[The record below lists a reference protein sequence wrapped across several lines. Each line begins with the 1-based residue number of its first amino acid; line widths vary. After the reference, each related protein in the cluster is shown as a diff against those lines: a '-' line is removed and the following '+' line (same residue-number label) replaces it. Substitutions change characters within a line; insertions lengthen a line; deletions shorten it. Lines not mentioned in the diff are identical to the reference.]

1 MREKNYSTGLR
12 GVLFEAGHYERMGA
26 AIWLYGWLVLR
37 QTHQS
42 GTVGWVLG
50 GAPIHYREIEE
61 ETGFAPK
68 TLERWMRTLRE
79 QGYIE
84 TQPTTRGLIVRILK
98 AKKFA
103 QRFPQA
109 SRKNGARATK
119 SEAGPPQECG
129 AQPAEIFSA
138 QSVAERIGS
147 SYIEESKTKSLL
159 ALISSEVRKQL
170 ERQNPQTF
178 CLGKN
183 KIRFRS
189 APPGSRT
196 ENLEGSLPS
205 RSVDQSSS
213 RPSEMTLT
221 KREFFEL
228 MRAEREEA
236 VRRELY
242 VGTGPEVPRR

>member
-12 GVLFEAGHYERMGA
+12 GVLFEARHYERMGA

-61 ETGFAPK
+61 ETGFSPK
-68 TLERWMRTLRE
+68 TLERWMRILRE

-84 TQPTTRGLIVRILK
+84 TQATTRGLIVRILK

-109 SRKNGARATK
+109 SPKNEARARK
-119 SEAGPPQECG
+119 SEAGAPQKCG
-129 AQPAEIFSA
+129 AKTAEVFSA
-138 QSVAERIGS
+138 QSVAEAIGS
-147 SYIEESKTKSLL
+147 SFIEESKTKSLL
-159 ALISSEVRKQL
+159 ALISTEVRKQL
-170 ERQNPQTF
+170 EQQKTQPF

-183 KIRFRS
+183 KNRFGDASPR
-189 APPGSRT
+189 SRT
-196 ENLEGSLPS
+196 EDLEGSLPYGTS
-205 RSVDQSSS
+205 SQSSS
-213 RPSEMTLT
+213 RPPELTLT

-228 MRAEREEA
+228 IRAEREEA
-236 VRRELY
+236 IRRELY
-242 VGTGPEVPRR
+242 VGTGPEVSRR